1 MPSIVSPADDDEDPG
16 VRLLR
21 GSVFLPADSEASG
34 GRRGFPGTGSGES
47 TGFPDDIGISETSF
61 ESAGRT
67 VPAGTTAGFRGWS
80 AEAGT
85 SGFGREQS
93 KSQRQQAQGDELLAD
108 GTDREAAAG
117 RTAKSDEAS

>member
-1 MPSIVSPADDDEDPG
+1 MSFCRLATPFGPRLELRARDSFPAALFSFPG
-16 VRLLR
+16 RL
-21 GSVFLPADSEASG
+21 SVLSWGLGERVCHPADSEAYG

-85 SGFGREQS
+85 SGFGR
-93 KSQRQQAQGDELLAD
+93 
-108 GTDREAAAG
+108 
-117 RTAKSDEAS
+117 